1 MRAVFHLLFIATY
14 FVSSYST
21 TQHRITSILQDLQK
35 TATHGAKLDEGKVK
49 PHYTNFREA
58 KKVDTGLKFALIAVS
73 SSFQLLAVRC
83 RLVQNDSAKPVSIAI
98 TGSSRAPPLKVRFA
112 A

>member
-14 FVSSYST
+14 LVSSYAT
-21 TQHRITSILQDLQK
+21 TQHRIASILQDLQK
-35 TATHGAKLDEGKVK
+35 TTTHGSKLDQGTVK

-58 KKVDTGLKFALIAVS
+58 KRVDTGFKFAFVSVS

-83 RLVQNDSAKPVSIAI
+83 RLVQNDSAKPLSIAI